1 MQITPRATVSFAL
14 AGSTSYVSI
23 PDIIMYI
30 CQKNERQANQIFRQK
45 QKQLQLKSC
54 IEFRFPCRRHQVVAK
69 LPDALRLIETLPR
82 EGKRH
87 ERLIAILDQYAN
99 KETEIPTGIPI
110 AEEPCKSFISF
121 GEVVPYASVRVA
133 VIDGV
138 QYLSVKDMITYLRE
152 PAMNDASKVWNRILD
167 TKKDELSEHL
177 VDHIFPGTKEK
188 SQPAITFPGA
198 LKLLAFIPGQ
208 TAWEHRPV
216 VVDILRAFYSGD
228 ASLLDDVPTE
238 VYEEIRETSVIPFD
252 DIVPGATVRLCVVDG
267 KQYLSVRDVI
277 MHVCGKNAN
286 NAADVWRTLAETKKT
301 ELTDF
306 LGEYQFPGRGNGFS
320 PVITFPGVL
329 KLIMFLPGEVAMKCR
344 SIVVAILT
352 RYFAGD
358 PSMLKEIE
366 ENGRSDAP
374 MPQLAR
380 ASLASEGR
388 VIDED
393 LTLQIDSD
401 RKRKRDQE
409 DTSLIREK
417 INNVFH
423 FATAIALFDPKWNE
437 DVQLRTQARSAMS
450 CILQQLCAPG
460 NANNATDIVRDQ
472 EK

>member
-1 MQITPRATVSFAL
+1 MMQITPRATVSFAL

-228 ASLLDDVPTE
+228 VSLLDDVPTE
-238 VYEEIRETSVIPFD
+238 VYEEIEQTSVIPFD
-252 DIVPGATVRLCVVDG
+252 EIVPGATVRFCVVEG

-277 MHVCGKNAN
+277 MHICGKDQHD
-286 NAADVWRTLAETKKT
+286 AAQIWRRTPPSRLS
-301 ELTDF
+301 ELGTF
-306 LGEYQFPGRGNGFS
+306 CSNFKFPGRGQS
-320 PVITFPGVL
+320 EQPVITFPGAL
-329 KLIMFLPGEVAMKCR
+329 KLVMFLPGKNARKLR
-344 SIVVAILT
+344 SKMVAILT

-358 PSMLKEIE
+358 PSLLHEIE
-366 ENGRSDAP
+366 ENGHSDAP
-374 MPQLAR
+374 IPQLAR
-380 ASLASEGR
+380 ASEER

-393 LTLQIDSD
+393 HTLQVDQIDSD

-409 DTSLIREK
+409 DTTLIREK
-417 INNVFH
+417 INNVLH
-423 FATAIALFDPKWNE
+423 FATTMALIDPKWN
-437 DVQLRTQARSAMS
+437 DDTQLRAQAKSWLA
-450 CILQQLCAPG
+450 G
-460 NANNATDIVRDQ
+460 IVPALSN
-472 EK
+472 